1 MLDGKTILI
10 TGARGALGTIAA
22 DVACDLGARLI
33 LVDIEADDSHRDAQW
48 IGVDLTDPAATAK
61 ALAGI
66 EVDALLHIAG
76 GFTCGTSSY
85 AIEDDEWAGMF
96 KSNVD
101 TLRNVVRH
109 IVPPMIA
116 RKRGSIVTVGAIS
129 AFTGKGEMGA
139 YCAAKSSVMRL
150 TESLAAEL
158 RDHGI
163 NVNGVAPSI
172 IDTPASRAAMPD
184 ADHSRWVSRQSLANI
199 MCFLCSDEAKDIN
212 GAIIPVAGR
221 V

>member
-1 MLDGKTILI
+1 
-10 TGARGALGTIAA
+10 
-22 DVACDLGARLI
+22 
-33 LVDIEADDSHRDAQW
+33 
-48 IGVDLTDPAATAK
+48 
-61 ALAGI
+61 
-66 EVDALLHIAG
+66 
-76 GFTCGTSSY
+76 
-85 AIEDDEWAGMF
+85 
-96 KSNVD
+96 
-101 TLRNVVRH
+101 
-109 IVPPMIA
+109 
-116 RKRGSIVTVGAIS
+116 
-129 AFTGKGEMGA
+129 
-139 YCAAKSSVMRL
+139 MRL